1 HTASPYRSTL
11 SLHDALPIFKKG
23 DSFFQS
29 IRSNRPTKWM
39 DTYAYQ
45 LKHLIE
51 FGNHVSLQSSFIHH
65 RRRAIGDLQFLSSGD
80 DPYDISK
87 INTNEL
93 EFVLRW
99 APNEKFYYRN
109 LTRRTVV
116 EKYPIFNL
124 QYN

>member
-80 DPYDISK
+80 DPYDIDRKSTRLNSSHVK
-87 INTNEL
+87 ISYA
-93 EFVLRW
+93 V
-99 APNEKFYYRN
+99 
-109 LTRRTVV
+109 
-116 EKYPIFNL
+116 
-124 QYN
+124 